1 MPSVLARVKE
11 LKRKFY
17 DNAPAQNRPKIE
29 KVLAMYKDKSNMNF
43 TVVQNMV
50 LALYSPTLMGKKNVD
65 KMYENFLSKYGNEEA
80 FPMDY
85 TRGMTNKEKLQE
97 RRDRILGRKQ
107 SYQLFVAIYTQE
119 KRMDPKKREEYLAA
133 TEKQPKD
140 ARTKKIR
147 GLAQITRLNITV
159 QAYSSR
165 VFEELRWKLA
175 RRGTREFRQLYP
187 ICMTDKDFAERD
199 RKVPGYIDAI
209 YIMDWTAIGRYK
221 KIAAEGQEELPQ
233 KAPKRKPTEDELA
246 AVRGPKTTRKRS
258 GDKVAIAFKYCSYK

>member
-1 MPSVLARVKE
+1 MPSVLARIKE

-29 KVLAMYKDKSNMNF
+29 KVLEMYKEKSNMNF

-119 KRMDPKKREEYLAA
+119 KRMDPKKREEYLTA
-133 TEKQPKD
+133 TGKQPKD

-147 GLAQITRLNITV
+147 GLAQINRLNITV
-159 QAYSSR
+159 QANSSR

-175 RRGTREFRQLYP
+175 RRGTRSSDSSTQY
-187 ICMTDKDFAERD
+187 A
-199 RKVPGYIDAI
+199 
-209 YIMDWTAIGRYK
+209 
-221 KIAAEGQEELPQ
+221 
-233 KAPKRKPTEDELA
+233 
-246 AVRGPKTTRKRS
+246 
-258 GDKVAIAFKYCSYK
+258 

>member
-1 MPSVLARVKE
+1 MPSVLTRVKE
-11 LKRKFY
+11 LKRNFY
-17 DNAPAQNRPKIE
+17 DNAPSQNRPKIE
-29 KVLAMYKDKSNMNF
+29 KVLEMYKDKSNMNF

-119 KRMDPKKREEYLAA
+119 KRMDPQKREEYLAA

-140 ARTKKIR
+140 ARSKEGT
-147 GLAQITRLNITV
+147 GL
-159 QAYSSR
+159 
-165 VFEELRWKLA
+165 
-175 RRGTREFRQLYP
+175 GP
-187 ICMTDKDFAERD
+187 DH
-199 RKVPGYIDAI
+199 
-209 YIMDWTAIGRYK
+209 
-221 KIAAEGQEELPQ
+221 LPQ
-233 KAPKRKPTEDELA
+233 HHGAGLQLPCLRGAPLEAGTEGHQGVQTALPNMHDGQGLRRARQE
-246 AVRGPKTTRKRS
+246 GPRLR
-258 GDKVAIAFKYCSYK
+258 

>member
-1 MPSVLARVKE
+1 MPSVVTRVKE

-17 DNAPAQNRPKIE
+17 ESAPAQNQPKIE

-65 KMYENFLSKYGNEEA
+65 KMYENFLSKYSNEEA

-119 KRMDPKKREEYLAA
+119 KRMDEEKRKEYLKAEQKEA
-133 TEKQPKD
+133 KD
-140 ARTKKIR
+140 VRMKKIR
-147 GLAQITRLNITV
+147 GLAQITLTHK
-159 QAYSSR
+159 AYSSR

-187 ICMTDKDFAERD
+187 ICMTDKDFAECD

-209 YIMDWTAIGRYK
+209 YVMDWTAIRHYK
-221 KIAAEGQEELPQ
+221 KISEL
-233 KAPKRKPTEDELA
+233 
-246 AVRGPKTTRKRS
+246 
-258 GDKVAIAFKYCSYK
+258 